1 VDEARAAL
9 QGNSGKPVEG
19 RNEFDIL
26 DDEESKQHQES
37 NRDKDEESDKK
48 LKGSLANRK
57 KSEKKSKKAKS

>member
-9 QGNSGKPVEG
+9 QGNSGKPAEG

-26 DDEESKQHQES
+26 DEEESKQHQES

-57 KSEKKSKKAKS
+57 SEKRSKKAKS